1 MRVTDHLDPPP
12 AMTMAMAMATH
23 KQHVMGGSGGGGAS
37 ASPRDLMMVALSRFY
52 SDSARIERVVPY
64 VTGQSDE
71 SLRLIDW
78 FVTNYARN
86 KHVVIWNPTTSTPFN
101 VYLSYRA
108 QLKAYSKQMFDP
120 FRRRDRILFN
130 FGGESSVETTVGQL
144 NFFRWMLLNGV
155 LDYVVAHREDI
166 ERDMPTSSAPPPPTP
181 GSGSK
186 QQSRQSADVS
196 DAPPPGGMPDQPPS
210 SHAADHPHAAIMR
223 VRGQHKLS
231 FE

>member
-1 MRVTDHLDPPP
+1 
-12 AMTMAMAMATH
+12 MTTTAH
-23 KQHVMGGSGGGGAS
+23 KGGSGSGGAS

-52 SDSARIERVVPY
+52 SDPARIERVVPY

-78 FVTNYARN
+78 FVTNYARH

-130 FGGESSVETTVGQL
+130 FGGDRSVETTVGQL

-155 LDYVVAHREDI
+155 LDYIVAHREDI
-166 ERDMPTSSAPPPPTP
+166 ERDMPTSSATAPAPPPPAD
-181 GSGSK
+181 GASSK
-186 QQSRQSADVS
+186 GGVSAK
-196 DAPPPGGMPDQPPS
+196 PPPHRLVAAAACVPS
-210 SHAADHPHAAIMR
+210 TPTPHVVDHPHAAIMR
-223 VRGQHKLS
+223 VRGQHKLC